1 MFRLEQAGQVIVSY
15 CTFEILTCPFFQTSF
30 LLHDP
35 LNLIPKYKVKYEIT
49 IAGKSGQYEEFF
61 SCQVETEEDFRQLI
75 HTSRRSNT
83 RMVKVFGNCRQLTKE
98 DLEQKHYEM
107 E

>member
-1 MFRLEQAGQVIVSY
+1 MVCEFTALRFANSPTVNRSIR
-15 CTFEILTCPFFQTSF
+15 FILPFTTV
-30 LLHDP
+30 
-35 LNLIPKYKVKYEIT
+35 NLVPKYKVKYEIT
-49 IAGKSGQYEEFF
+49 IAGKSGQYADFF
-61 SCQVETEEDFRQLI
+61 SCQAETEEDFRQLI

-98 DLEQKHYEM
+98 DLKQKHYEM